1 MGQTNAPLFSKWD
14 AQIEPALS
22 VMWSASSARRQ
33 YAWATSKRRDRN
45 EACTKAEHVSAP
57 EDANVLVLA
66 ELSGLHNLGWR
77 SLRVCFCGATK
88 HDVLRDVWF

>member
-1 MGQTNAPLFSKWD
+1 MGQTNAPLFQNGMHK
-14 AQIEPALS
+14 QEPALS
-22 VMWSASSARRQ
+22 VTWSAFSAGRQ

-77 SLRVCFCGATK
+77 SLRVCFWGATK
-88 HDVLRDVWF
+88 YHVLRDILF